1 MARSSTI
8 TYEDVAAVCRELA
21 SEGAKPT
28 FKAVRIRV
36 GGSYDVLKRLI
47 TQWLE
52 ESAAATPNTLP
63 QPILDDLNLIYQR
76 LVIEANNAAQTRLD
90 EQIDLFAAER
100 VMLTEQLQAAQI
112 ENRAAQE
119 SRDQLGHEL
128 SLARTRLEFLVPT
141 NQKLEKQVANLDVQ
155 KKGLEAQLLQ
165 LKEQLAEQQGM
176 IQDMGTRHTHELE
189 LAEERT
195 RGTERALLMR
205 HSAEIEPLKD
215 KISRLTSDN
224 DHLRTKCQAYEHR
237 YHQAKSELSNLKGQ
251 IEVLV
256 AGQAK
261 T

>member
-28 FKAVRIRV
+28 FKAVRLRV
-36 GGSYDVLKRLI
+36 GGSYDVLKRFI

-52 ESAAATPNTLP
+52 ESAALVPNTLP
-63 QPILDDLNLIYQR
+63 QAILDDLGLIYQR
-76 LVIEANNAAQTRLD
+76 LVIEASNAAQTRLD
-90 EQIDLFAAER
+90 EQIELFAAER
-100 VMLTEQLQAAQI
+100 AMLIEKLQAVEI
-112 ENRAAQE
+112 ENRAALE

-128 SLARTRLEFLVPT
+128 SLARARLEFLVPM
-141 NQKLEKQVANLDVQ
+141 NQKFEQRLSNFDAER
-155 KKGLEAQLLQ
+155 KGLIAQLTQFKQQ
-165 LKEQLAEQQGM
+165 LTDQKSLINNMA
-176 IQDMGTRHTHELE
+176 TRQTHELE

-215 KISRLTSDN
+215 KITRLSSDN
-224 DHLRTKCQAYEHR
+224 EHLKTRCTAFEQR
-237 YHQAKSELSNLKGQ
+237 FHQANTELARAKGQ
-251 IEVLV
+251 LESNGLNR
-256 AGQAK
+256 